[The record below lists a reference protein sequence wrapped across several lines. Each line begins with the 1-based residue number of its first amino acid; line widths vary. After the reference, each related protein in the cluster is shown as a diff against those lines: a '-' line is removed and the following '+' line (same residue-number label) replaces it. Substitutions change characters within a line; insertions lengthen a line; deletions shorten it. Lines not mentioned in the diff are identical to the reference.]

1 MFSMAKDILED
12 SILPTSTGAN
22 RTAFV
27 LPEFST
33 YYSSPKEKTFKCFP
47 ATSFFLQA
55 QF

>member
-27 LPEFST
+27 LPDFST
-33 YYSSPKEKTFKCFP
+33 YYSPPKEETFKCSS
-47 ATSFFLQA
+47 ATPFFLQA